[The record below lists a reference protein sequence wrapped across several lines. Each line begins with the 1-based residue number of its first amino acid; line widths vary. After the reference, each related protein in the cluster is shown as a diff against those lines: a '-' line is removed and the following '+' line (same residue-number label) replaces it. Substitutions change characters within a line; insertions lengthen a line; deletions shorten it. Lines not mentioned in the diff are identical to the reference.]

1 MAPAEYPSPS
11 RVETFEGFLHKWL
24 SFLSQ
29 CLCYFLKL
37 VNQFYRVLMKPSPPH
52 CHLPFT
58 VMSQVSLGNV
68 CVASLLLLYS
78 QYYKICFEFYNFVA
92 F

>member
-11 RVETFEGFLHKWL
+11 RVKTFEGFLHKWL
-24 SFLSQ
+24 SFLS
-29 CLCYFLKL
+29 LSLLLSKIGEP
-37 VNQFYRVLMKPSPPH
+37 VLQGPHETSPPH
-52 CHLPFT
+52 CHLPFA

>member
-1 MAPAEYPSPS
+1 M
-11 RVETFEGFLHKWL
+11 L
-24 SFLSQ
+24 
-29 CLCYFLKL
+29 
-37 VNQFYRVLMKPSPPH
+37 
-52 CHLPFT
+52 
-58 VMSQVSLGNV
+58 QVSLGNV